1 MQEEIFIKKTGF
13 TMAEVLITIL
23 IIGVVA
29 SMTMPALIN
38 HYVEKENAVRVKR
51 FVAVLN
57 QAVMR
62 FKAENECY
70 GSISSCIVG
79 GVDSSCSNFVQI
91 GKYMQIVDSVKR
103 TQNFAEK
110 YWLPDVTY
118 NYYGEEVSGRYG
130 GPSKVAIGD
139 CAYLLNDGTTFAI
152 DINPTSFNIIFDVN
166 GTKQPNRV
174 GRDIFVVYV
183 GNQWGTTSA
192 ANSYNNDIVPYSG
205 VELSSAIAYKGLC
218 PNSKKCNPNNLD
230 PSKDN
235 GASITAYTLLHDKVP
250 PYYNK

>member
-110 YWLPDVTY
+110 Y
-118 NYYGEEVSGRYG
+118 
-130 GPSKVAIGD
+130 
-139 CAYLLNDGTTFAI
+139 
-152 DINPTSFNIIFDVN
+152 
-166 GTKQPNRV
+166 
-174 GRDIFVVYV
+174 
-183 GNQWGTTSA
+183 
-192 ANSYNNDIVPYSG
+192 
-205 VELSSAIAYKGLC
+205 
-218 PNSKKCNPNNLD
+218 
-230 PSKDN
+230 
-235 GASITAYTLLHDKVP
+235 
-250 PYYNK
+250 